1 MFDSYLPL
9 HSTPLK
15 EGRSHPPCPRLKVR
29 RKCMALRA
37 IHLVFAAA
45 AGWLIVSY
53 FFFWADSL
61 TPDVK
66 GPRTAFGMA
75 KDRLWRIHPA
85 IVRAADVWWQ
95 DSTSQS
101 MFEESI
107 ATSSVEAQANVESA
121 SIKDQ
126 ESQKSVPRAS
136 KYINNNTESRHI
148 FPGDFDR
155 GALDYLFSIIPDEMY
170 LRELLR
176 PVIGTG
182 SEKLRELGL
191 RTRAY
196 KHFFEAWEKLHLVT
210 EDNGN
215 TYVRDDLVPYIRAK
229 FSEQAFPEAL
239 RKYET
244 YRHFIAKFSALL
256 FPWTSPYFG
265 DHMSL
270 HASSHHGGRGIV
282 FTAGDN
288 HASFLLAVIPSLRAL
303 GCELPVEV
311 MYLGDSD
318 LGEDFRAEL
327 EALPGVVT
335 RDLSAMVSDEGW
347 RLTGWAGKPF
357 SILFS
362 SFREVI
368 FIDADS
374 LFFVNPEV
382 LFNDEDYVRTGALFF
397 KDRMIMPES
406 KKRWL
411 QQILPK
417 PISKLVRQSRMWTG
431 ESGHMQE
438 SGVVVVDKWTHFV
451 ALLLVSRMN
460 GPDRDGDKNSGIV
473 GTYDMVYGDKETFW
487 IGWELAGDTSYA
499 FHPGAAGT
507 MGVIQD
513 SGNFN
518 PTNDLP
524 ASNLDRE
531 LAATVTKR
539 PRKMA
544 PGHES
549 DLTICSP
556 QLLHLDR
563 DRRPL
568 WFNGWLYKNKYAK
581 TKPTIGEFDVFME
594 EPVEV
599 LDPGAWQLEE
609 NNMCCLSNA
618 ATREFTKEEAEW
630 LGELIKMAKIKEN

>member
-1 MFDSYLPL
+1 
-9 HSTPLK
+9 
-15 EGRSHPPCPRLKVR
+15 
-29 RKCMALRA
+29 MALRT
-37 IHLVFAAA
+37 IQLLFAAA
-45 AGWLIVSY
+45 ATGWLIISY
-53 FFFWADSL
+53 LFYWTGAS
-61 TPDVK
+61 TPPAK
-66 GPRTAFGMA
+66 STRQTFGTVR
-75 KDRLWRIHPA
+75 DGFWRIQPA
-85 IVRAADVWWQ
+85 IVKTAEVWWQ
-95 DSTSQS
+95 DSTSQIMS
-101 MFEESI
+101 EEST
-107 ATSSVEAQANVESA
+107 AASPVELSANNDSA
-121 SIKDQ
+121 SMEDKD
-126 ESQKSVPRAS
+126 SQQYVPKTS
-136 KYINNNTESRHI
+136 NYTKKDTEERHT
-148 FPGDFDR
+148 FPVDFDT
-155 GALDYLFSIIPDEMY
+155 ALDNLFSIIPNEMY

-176 PVIGTG
+176 PVISTG
-182 SEKLRELGL
+182 AEKLRELGL

-196 KHFFEAWEKLHLVT
+196 KQYLEAWEKLHIVT
-210 EDNGN
+210 EDNYN
-215 TYVRDDLVPYIRAK
+215 TYVRDDLVPYIRAR
-229 FSEQAFPEAL
+229 FSEQTFPDAL
-239 RKYET
+239 HKYES
-244 YRHFIAKFSALL
+244 YRHFLASLSALL

-265 DHMSL
+265 DHVSL
-270 HASSHHGGRGIV
+270 HASSHNGGRGIV

-288 HASFLLAVIPSLRAL
+288 HAPYLLTVIPSLRNL
-303 GCELPVEV
+303 GCELPVEI

-318 LGEDFRAEL
+318 LGEDFRTEL

-382 LFNDEDYVRTGALFF
+382 LFDDEDYVRTGALFF

-411 QQILPK
+411 QHVLPK

-460 GPDRDGDKNSGIV
+460 GPDRDGNKKAGIV
-473 GTYDMVYGDKETFW
+473 GTYDMVYGLFPTPFFTHLVCFTNTKKKGDKETFW

-499 FHPGAAGT
+499 FHPGATGI
-507 MGVIQD
+507 MGVVQD
-513 SGNFN
+513 PDNFN

-524 ASNLDRE
+524 ASDLDQG
-531 LAATVTKR
+531 LTATATKR
-539 PRKMA
+539 YRKIA
-544 PGHES
+544 PGHEN
-549 DLTICSP
+549 DLTICAP

-563 DRRPL
+563 GKRPL
-568 WFNGWLYKNKYAK
+568 WFNGWLYKNKYTK
-581 TKPTIGEFDVFME
+581 TRPTIGQFDVYME
-594 EPVEV
+594 EPSES

-618 ATREFTKEEAEW
+618 ATLQFTKKETEW
-630 LGELIKMAKIKEN
+630 LEELIKMAKMKET

>member
-1 MFDSYLPL
+1 MFDSYLPQ

-29 RKCMALRA
+29 RKGMALRT

-45 AGWLIVSY
+45 AGWLIVSC
-53 FFFWADSL
+53 FFFWTDSS
-61 TPDVK
+61 TSDAK
-66 GPRTAFGMA
+66 GTRTAFGMA
-75 KDRLWRIHPA
+75 KDRLWQIHPA

-95 DSTSQS
+95 DSTSQNMS
-101 MFEESI
+101 EESI
-107 ATSSVEAQANVESA
+107 ATSPVETQANVESA
-121 SIKDQ
+121 SIKDKD
-126 ESQKSVPRAS
+126 SQKSVSKAS
-136 KYINNNTESRHI
+136 KYTNNNTESRHI

-155 GALDYLFSIIPDEMY
+155 ALDYLFSIIPDEMY

-182 SEKLRELGL
+182 AEKLRELGL

-196 KHFFEAWEKLHLVT
+196 KHFFEAWEKLHLVI

-215 TYVRDDLVPYIRAK
+215 TYVRDDLIPYIRAK
-229 FSEQAFPEAL
+229 FSEQTFPEAL
-239 RKYET
+239 HKYET

-288 HASFLLAVIPSLRAL
+288 HAAFLLAAIPSLRTL
-303 GCELPVEV
+303 GCELPVEI

-368 FIDADS
+368 LIDADS

-382 LFNDEDYVRTGALFF
+382 LFEDEDYVRTGALFF

-417 PISKLVRQSRMWTG
+417 PISKQVRQSRMWTG

-460 GPDRDGDKNSGIV
+460 GPDRDGDKKAGIV

-513 SGNFN
+513 PDNFN

-524 ASNLDRE
+524 SSNFDRG
-531 LAATVTKR
+531 LAATVTER
-539 PRKMA
+539 HRKMA

-549 DLTICSP
+549 DLTICAP

-563 DRRPL
+563 DKRPL
-568 WFNGWLYKNKYAK
+568 WFNGWLYKNKYSP
-581 TKPTIGEFDVFME
+581 TERTIGEFDVFME
-594 EPVEV
+594 EPKEV

-618 ATREFTKEEAEW
+618 ATRQFTKEETEW
-630 LGELIKMAKIKEN
+630 LGELIKMAKMKEN

>member
-1 MFDSYLPL
+1 
-9 HSTPLK
+9 
-15 EGRSHPPCPRLKVR
+15 
-29 RKCMALRA
+29 
-37 IHLVFAAA
+37 
-45 AGWLIVSY
+45 
-53 FFFWADSL
+53 
-61 TPDVK
+61 
-66 GPRTAFGMA
+66 MA
-75 KDRLWRIHPA
+75 KDRLWRIRPA
-85 IVRAADVWWQ
+85 IVRSAEVWWQ
-95 DSTSQS
+95 GSTSQNT
-101 MFEESI
+101 FEEEFI
-107 ATSSVEAQANVESA
+107 VTSPVEPQAYVESA
-121 SIKDQ
+121 LIKDKD
-126 ESQKSVPRAS
+126 SQQSLLKTSEYT
-136 KYINNNTESRHI
+136 KNTESRHP
-148 FPGDFDR
+148 FPDDFDT
-155 GALDYLFSIIPDEMY
+155 ALDYLFSIIPNEMY

-182 SEKLRELGL
+182 VEKLRELGL

-196 KHFFEAWEKLHLVT
+196 RQFFEAWEKLHLVI
-210 EDNGN
+210 EDNDN
-215 TYVRDDLVPYIRAK
+215 TYVRDNLVPYMRAK
-229 FSEQAFPEAL
+229 FSEQTFPEAL
-239 RKYET
+239 HKYES
-244 YRHFIAKFSALL
+244 YRHFLAKFSALL

-270 HASSHHGGRGIV
+270 HISSHRGGRGIV

-288 HASFLLAVIPSLRAL
+288 HAPFLLVAIPSLRTL
-303 GCELPVEV
+303 GCELPVEI

-318 LGEDFRAEL
+318 LSEDFRAEL

-382 LFNDEDYVRTGALFF
+382 LFNDEDYMRTGALFF

-411 QQILPK
+411 QLILPK
-417 PISKLVRQSRMWTG
+417 PISKLVRQSRLWTG

-460 GPDRDGDKNSGIV
+460 GPDRDGNKMAGIV

-499 FHPGAAGT
+499 FHPGATGI
-507 MGVIQD
+507 MGVVQD
-513 SGNFN
+513 PRNFN
-518 PTNDLP
+518 PPNNLTASDLDQGF
-524 ASNLDRE
+524 NQGFT
-531 LAATVTKR
+531 ATATKR
-539 PRKMA
+539 YRKMA
-544 PGHES
+544 PGHEA
-549 DLTICSP
+549 DLTICGP

-563 DRRPL
+563 DKRPL
-568 WFNGWLYKNKYAK
+568 WFNGWLYKNKYAG
-581 TKPTIGEFDVFME
+581 TKQEIGQFEVFME
-594 EPVEV
+594 EPNEV
-599 LDPGAWQLEE
+599 LEPGAWQLEE
-609 NNMCCLSNA
+609 NNVCCLSNA
-618 ATREFTKEEAEW
+618 ATLDFTDKETEW
-630 LGELIKMAKIKEN
+630 LGKLVKMAMI

>member
-1 MFDSYLPL
+1 
-9 HSTPLK
+9 
-15 EGRSHPPCPRLKVR
+15 
-29 RKCMALRA
+29 MALRT

-45 AGWLIVSY
+45 TGWLIVLY
-53 FFFWADSL
+53 FVFWTDSSTL
-61 TPDVK
+61 DAKST
-66 GPRTAFGMA
+66 RTTFGMA

-85 IVRAADVWWQ
+85 IVRTEEAWWQ
-95 DSTSQS
+95 DSTSQN
-101 MFEESI
+101 MFEDSI
-107 ATSSVEAQANVESA
+107 AKSSVEPQANVKSA
-121 SIKDQ
+121 SMKYKDSHQ
-126 ESQKSVPRAS
+126 PVPKAW
-136 KYINNNTESRHI
+136 KYTKKNTESRHT
-148 FPGDFDR
+148 FPDDLDT
-155 GALDYLFSIIPDEMY
+155 ALDNLFSIIPNEMY

-182 SEKLRELGL
+182 AEKLRELGL

-196 KHFFEAWEKLHLVT
+196 KQFFEAWEKLHLVT
-210 EDNGN
+210 EDNDN
-215 TYVRDDLVPYIRAK
+215 TYVRDDLVPYIRAR
-229 FSEQAFPEAL
+229 FREQTFPEAL
-239 RKYET
+239 HKYDT
-244 YRHFIAKFSALL
+244 YRHFLAKLSALL

-270 HASSHHGGRGIV
+270 HASLHHGGRGIV

-288 HASFLLAVIPSLRAL
+288 HAAFLLTAIPSLRTL
-303 GCELPVEV
+303 GCELPVEI

-382 LFNDEDYVRTGALFF
+382 LFNDEDYLRTGALFF

-438 SGVVVVDKWTHFV
+438 SGVIVVDKWTHFV
-451 ALLLVSRMN
+451 ALLLVCRMN
-460 GPDRDGDKNSGIV
+460 GPDRDGDIMAGIV
-473 GTYDMVYGDKETFW
+473 GTYNMVYGLFPLPPPPPFTHPVYFINTRENTGDKETFW

-499 FHPGAAGT
+499 FHPGPAGI
-507 MGVIQD
+507 MGVVQD
-513 SGNFN
+513 PDNFN
-518 PTNDLP
+518 PTNEQS
-524 ASNLDRE
+524 ASNLDRG

-539 PRKMA
+539 DRKMA

-549 DLTICSP
+549 DLTICAP

-563 DRRPL
+563 DKRPL
-568 WFNGWLYKNKYAK
+568 WFNGWLYRNKYAR
-581 TKPTIGEFDVFME
+581 TKRTIGEFDVFME
-594 EPVEV
+594 EPKEV
-599 LDPGAWQLEE
+599 LDPGAWQLEA

-618 ATREFTKEEAEW
+618 ATREFTKEETEW
-630 LGELIKMAKIKEN
+630 LGELIKMAKMKEN

>member
-1 MFDSYLPL
+1 M
-9 HSTPLK
+9 T
-15 EGRSHPPCPRLKVR
+15 
-29 RKCMALRA
+29 LRT
-37 IHLVFAAA
+37 IHLVFAVAA
-45 AGWLIVSY
+45 AGWLTVSY
-53 FFFWADSL
+53 FFFWTDSS
-61 TPDVK
+61 TPDAK
-66 GPRTAFGMA
+66 STRTTFGMA
-75 KDRLWRIHPA
+75 KDRLWRINPA
-85 IVRAADVWWQ
+85 IVRIAEVWWQ
-95 DSTSQS
+95 DSTSQN

-107 ATSSVEAQANVESA
+107 ATSTMEPQTNVESV
-121 SIKDQ
+121 SMKDKD
-126 ESQKSVPRAS
+126 SQPSVPKAS
-136 KYINNNTESRHI
+136 KYPNKDTESRHI
-148 FPGDFDR
+148 FPADFDT
-155 GALDYLFSIIPDEMY
+155 ALDYLFSIIPNEMY

-182 SEKLRELGL
+182 AEKLRELGL

-196 KHFFEAWEKLHLVT
+196 KQFFQAWEKLHLVT
-210 EDNGN
+210 EDNNN

-229 FSEQAFPEAL
+229 FSEQTFPEAL
-239 RKYET
+239 HKYES
-244 YRHFIAKFSALL
+244 YRHFLAKLSALL

-270 HASSHHGGRGIV
+270 HASSYHGGRGIV
-282 FTAGDN
+282 FTAGDS
-288 HASFLLAVIPSLRAL
+288 HVSFLLAAIPSLRTL
-303 GCELPVEV
+303 GCELPIEI

-318 LGEDFRAEL
+318 LSEDFRAEL

-382 LFNDEDYVRTGALFF
+382 LFNDEDYMRTGALFF

-411 QQILPK
+411 QLILPK
-417 PISKLVRQSRMWTG
+417 PISKLVRQSRLWTG

-460 GPDRDGDKNSGIV
+460 GPDRDGNKMAGIV
-473 GTYDMVYGDKETFW
+473 GTYDMVYGLSLVPILAHPVYLTNTNENLGDKETFW

-499 FHPGAAGT
+499 FHPGATGI
-507 MGVIQD
+507 MGVVQD
-513 SGNFN
+513 PRNFN
-518 PTNDLP
+518 PPNDLT
-524 ASNLDRE
+524 ASDLDQGFNQGFT
-531 LAATVTKR
+531 ATATKR
-539 PRKMA
+539 YRKMA
-544 PGHES
+544 PGHEA
-549 DLTICSP
+549 DLTICGP

-563 DRRPL
+563 DKRPL
-568 WFNGWLYKNKYAK
+568 WFNGWLYKNKYAG
-581 TKPTIGEFDVFME
+581 TKQEIGQFEVFME
-594 EPVEV
+594 EPNEV
-599 LDPGAWQLEE
+599 LEPGAWQLEE
-609 NNMCCLSNA
+609 NNVCCLSNA
-618 ATREFTKEEAEW
+618 ATLDFTDKETEW
-630 LGELIKMAKIKEN
+630 LGKLVKMAKI

>member
-1 MFDSYLPL
+1 MFDSYLPQ

-29 RKCMALRA
+29 RKCMALRT

-53 FFFWADSL
+53 FFFWTDSS
-61 TPDVK
+61 TPDAK
-66 GPRTAFGMA
+66 GTRTAFGMA

-85 IVRAADVWWQ
+85 IVRTADVWWQ
-95 DSTSQS
+95 DSTSQNMS
-101 MFEESI
+101 EESL
-107 ATSSVEAQANVESA
+107 ATSPVEPQANVESA
-121 SIKDQ
+121 SIKDKD
-126 ESQKSVPRAS
+126 SQKSVPKAS
-136 KYINNNTESRHI
+136 KYTNNNTESRHI
-148 FPGDFDR
+148 FPDDFDR
-155 GALDYLFSIIPDEMY
+155 ALDYLFSIIPDEMY

-182 SEKLRELGL
+182 AEKLRELGL

-229 FSEQAFPEAL
+229 FSEQTFPEAL

-244 YRHFIAKFSALL
+244 YRHFIAKLSALL

-288 HASFLLAVIPSLRAL
+288 HAAFLLAAIPSLRTL
-303 GCELPVEV
+303 GCELPVEI

-368 FIDADS
+368 LIDADS

-451 ALLLVSRMN
+451 ALLLVCRLN
-460 GPDRDGDKNSGIV
+460 GPDRDGDKKAGIV

-513 SGNFN
+513 PDNFN

-524 ASNLDRE
+524 ASNLDRG

-539 PRKMA
+539 HRKMA

-549 DLTICSP
+549 DLTICAP

-563 DRRPL
+563 DKRPL
-568 WFNGWLYKNKYAK
+568 WFNGWLYKNKYAR
-581 TKPTIGEFDVFME
+581 TKRTIGEFDVFME
-594 EPVEV
+594 EPKEV

-618 ATREFTKEEAEW
+618 ATREFTKEETEW

>member
-1 MFDSYLPL
+1 MIDLYLPQ
-9 HSTPLK
+9 HSTALK
-15 EGRSHPPCPRLKVR
+15 EGRSHPPCSRFKAKVR
-29 RKCMALRA
+29 RNWMTWRT
-37 IHLVFAAA
+37 IHLVFAVAA
-45 AGWLIVSY
+45 AGWLTVSY
-53 FFFWADSL
+53 FFFWTDSS

-66 GPRTAFGMA
+66 STRTNFGMA
-75 KDRLWRIHPA
+75 KDRLWLIHPA
-85 IVRAADVWWQ
+85 IVRTAEVWWQ
-95 DSTSQS
+95 DSTSQNT
-101 MFEESI
+101 FEESI
-107 ATSSVEAQANVESA
+107 ATSPMEPQANVESV
-121 SIKDQ
+121 SMKDKD
-126 ESQKSVPRAS
+126 SQPSVPKAS
-136 KYINNNTESRHI
+136 KYTNKDTESRHI
-148 FPGDFDR
+148 FPDDFDT
-155 GALDYLFSIIPDEMY
+155 ALDYLFSIIPNEMY

-182 SEKLRELGL
+182 AEKLRELGL

-196 KHFFEAWEKLHLVT
+196 KQFFEAWEKLHLVT
-210 EDNGN
+210 EDNNN

-229 FSEQAFPEAL
+229 FSEQTFPEAL
-239 RKYET
+239 HKYES
-244 YRHFIAKFSALL
+244 YRHFLAKLSALL

-270 HASSHHGGRGIV
+270 HASSYHGGRGIV

-288 HASFLLAVIPSLRAL
+288 HVSFLLAAIPSLRTL
-303 GCELPVEV
+303 GCELPIEI

-318 LGEDFRAEL
+318 LSEDFRAEL

-382 LFNDEDYVRTGALFF
+382 LFNDEDYMRTGALFF

-417 PISKLVRQSRMWTG
+417 PVSKLVRQSRLWTG

-460 GPDRDGDKNSGIV
+460 GPDRDGNKMAGIV

-499 FHPGAAGT
+499 FHPGATGI
-507 MGVIQD
+507 MGVVQD
-513 SGNFN
+513 PGNFN
-518 PTNDLP
+518 PPNDLP
-524 ASNLDRE
+524 AS
-531 LAATVTKR
+531 KR
-539 PRKMA
+539 YRKMA
-544 PGHES
+544 PGHEA
-549 DLTICSP
+549 DLTICGP
-556 QLLHLDR
+556 QLVHLDR
-563 DRRPL
+563 NKRPL
-568 WFNGWLYKNKYAK
+568 WFNGWLYKNKYAG
-581 TKPTIGEFDVFME
+581 TKQEIGQFEVFME
-594 EPVEV
+594 EPNEV
-599 LDPGAWQLEE
+599 LEPGAWQLEE
-609 NNMCCLSNA
+609 NNVCCLSNT
-618 ATREFTKEEAEW
+618 ATLDFTDEETEW
-630 LGELIKMAKIKEN
+630 LGELVEMAKICNTG